1 MSKNLGYYTYTG
13 VTEVTAGNTL
23 PLTNTVRQ
31 RGNCI
36 RLRNNAI
43 VLRSVCGCDGTRENA
58 AGYYTVSVNTTLTA
72 TEAGTITVSLY
83 QDGALVPG
91 AVQSATVAA
100 ANNIANL
107 SFTAPVR
114 VFCGQGES
122 TLTVYVNSQNVNTMN
137 VAVEVVKE

>member
-43 VLRSVCGCDGTRENA
+43 VLRSVCGCNGIENA

-72 TEAGTITVSLY
+72 TAAGTITVSLY
-83 QDGALVPG
+83 QDGSLVQG

-100 ANNIANL
+100 ENDIQNF